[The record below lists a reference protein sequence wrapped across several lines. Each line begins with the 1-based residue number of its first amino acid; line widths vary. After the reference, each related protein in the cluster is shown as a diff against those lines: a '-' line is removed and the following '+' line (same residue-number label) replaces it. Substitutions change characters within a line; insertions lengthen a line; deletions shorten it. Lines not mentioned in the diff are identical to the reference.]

1 MIKTIL
7 YIALGGAIGSV
18 LRYLTSVLVAKYWS
32 SNFPFATFLTNVL
45 GCFIIGL
52 VFGFLT
58 KHNLQTSNLKW
69 FLITGFCGGYTTFSA
84 FALENITLCQSNNSL
99 VAFGYI
105 GLSIFVGLLSVW
117 LGLFIAK

>member
-1 MIKTIL
+1 MIKMIL

-18 LRYLTSVLVAKYWS
+18 LRYLTSMLVSKYWS

-58 KHNLQTSNLKW
+58 KHNLQNSNLKW

-84 FALENITLCQSNNSL
+84 FGFENITLFQSNNSL